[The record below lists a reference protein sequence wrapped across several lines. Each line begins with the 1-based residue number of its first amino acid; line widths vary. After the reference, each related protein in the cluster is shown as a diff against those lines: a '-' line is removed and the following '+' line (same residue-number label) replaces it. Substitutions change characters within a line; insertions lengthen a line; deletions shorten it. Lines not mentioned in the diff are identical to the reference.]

1 MGRFLV
7 ILLVMLL
14 PLRGWSAQSMAI
26 QMTLN
31 QLTVE
36 VAAEKVSMAAMP
48 ADCPMLAQQAS
59 ETDES
64 PMPAKSHSGCL
75 TCQLCMSLA
84 TQLLSAPNLLSY
96 ERQAFLVSIAV
107 SFISAEL
114 MRQAKPP
121 IL

>member
-7 ILLVMLL
+7 ILLVMLM
-14 PLRGWSAQSMAI
+14 PLRGWSAESMAL
-26 QMTLN
+26 QMALSP
-31 QLTVE
+31 LTAD
-36 VAAEKVSMAAMP
+36 VAGQQVSMDAMP

-59 ETDES
+59 ETDKS
-64 PMPAKSHSGCL
+64 PRPAKRHSGCL

-84 TQLLSAPNLLSY
+84 TQDLAAPDLLTY
-96 ERQAFLVSIAV
+96 ERQVPTVSVAV

-114 MRQAKPP
+114 VRQAKPP